1 MPGVRNWTSRSGP
14 ARLIGSLVELVETQ
28 VLVELV
34 ETHLLVELVE
44 TPAHRRVALGSQGFD
59 TARPQ
64 GG

>member
-1 MPGVRNWTSRSGP
+1 
-14 ARLIGSLVELVETQ
+14 